1 MLLTTVHSPFQ
12 VVQHAVVVDSTQH
25 PFLNQGKFL
34 PRGELALAG
43 EAGEA
48 GQVVGVALCSPH
60 PVFGVHVPATVGTSS
75 SILPVGKLDCKQTTD
90 QNH

>member
-1 MLLTTVHSPFQ
+1 MLLTTFHGLFQ

-43 EAGEA
+43 EAGKA
-48 GQVVGVALCSPH
+48 GQVVGIALCPPY
-60 PVFGVHVPATVGTSS
+60 PVIGVDVPATAGAAS
-75 SILPVGKLDCKQTTD
+75 SILPVRKLDCIFFT
-90 QNH
+90 